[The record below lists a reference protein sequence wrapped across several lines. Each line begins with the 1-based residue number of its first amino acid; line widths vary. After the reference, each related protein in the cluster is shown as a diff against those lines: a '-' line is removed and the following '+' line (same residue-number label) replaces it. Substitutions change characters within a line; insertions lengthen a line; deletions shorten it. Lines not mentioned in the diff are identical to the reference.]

1 VGQPAGGHAAGI
13 LSRPQAV
20 GDRRLR
26 WPRTRAWAAHQHHH
40 ADLLLRASGILPHDE
55 AVAAIKKASTRP
67 TARRASAW
75 PTSTTAPST

>member
-13 LSRPQAV
+13 LSGLKLWVIDAYGGP
-20 GDRRLR
+20 GGGHGRRIN
-26 WPRTRAWAAHQHHH
+26 TIMQTCFFAI
-40 ADLLLRASGILPHDE
+40 SGILPHDE
-55 AVAAIKKASTRP
+55 AIAAIKKASTRP